1 MPASSA
7 APAQD
12 RTLANKL
19 ARCEQ
24 DLQTHAGRVSALEGA
39 LEDVTRQRDD
49 AAAQVER
56 LERALADAQRE
67 VAAVRQS
74 GAAETQALQSQLDEE
89 RRTRERARELLE
101 SRMAELQKRKSNWSW
116 F

>member
-7 APAQD
+7 APPQD
-12 RTLANKL
+12 STLANKL

-24 DLQTHAGRVSALEGA
+24 DLQTHVGLVNTLEGA
-39 LEDVTRQRDD
+39 LKDVTRQRDD
-49 AAAQVER
+49 ATAQVER
-56 LERALADAQRE
+56 LERELADSKRE

-74 GAAETQALQSQLDEE
+74 GAAETQGLQSQLDEE